1 MAYTEGWSALPTT
14 LLNIKSKLDNCIGA
28 SLTVTSH
35 VGRKKVTKRH
45 GILRETFPA
54 VFIVELSHKENAVER
69 VSYSYTDVLTN
80 NIILDFDQA

>member
-1 MAYTEGWSALPTT
+1 MVDTERWSVLPST
-14 LLNIKSKLDNCIGA
+14 LTKIKSKLDKCIGA
-28 SLTVTSH
+28 GLTVTSH

-54 VFIVELSHKENAVER
+54 VFIVELSHEENAVER

-80 NIILDFDQA
+80 SIVLDFD

>member
-1 MAYTEGWSALPTT
+1 MPTT

-69 VSYSYTDVLTN
+69 VSYSYTNVLTN